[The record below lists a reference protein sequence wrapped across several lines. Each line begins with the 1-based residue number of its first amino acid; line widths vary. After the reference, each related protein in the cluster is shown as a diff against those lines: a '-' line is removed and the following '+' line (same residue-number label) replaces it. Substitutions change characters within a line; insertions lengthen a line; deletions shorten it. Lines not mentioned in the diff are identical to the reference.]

1 MTLEDT
7 IRHASD
13 TADELFMDE
22 NYSHSH
28 ECRQIASWLTELKMY
43 RVKYHNEMLEGDYAS
58 GVNIDTSPQDI
69 DLIQRLSDIM
79 PCHGEFK
86 DDCRGCKYSVI
97 LENQDVLCAIVDVI
111 EGLEQDK
118 IYSDKHNAH

>member
-1 MTLEDT
+1 MTLEDA

-13 TADELFMDE
+13 TADELFMNE

-43 RVKYHNEMLEGDYAS
+43 RVKYHNEMMEGDYAS
-58 GVNIDTSPQDI
+58 NVNITTSPQDI
-69 DLIQRLSDIM
+69 NLIQILADIM

-97 LENQDVLCAIVDVI
+97 LENQDVLCAIIDVI

-118 IYSDKHNAH
+118 IYSNKHNAH

>member
-1 MTLEDT
+1 MTLEDG
-7 IRHASD
+7 IRYASD

-43 RVKYHNEMLEGDYAS
+43 RVKYHNEMMEGDYAS
-58 GVNIDTSPQDI
+58 CVNIDTPPQDI
-69 DLIQRLSDIM
+69 NLIQMLADIM

-86 DDCRGCKYSVI
+86 DDCRGCKYCVI
-97 LENQDVLCAIVDVI
+97 LENQDVLCAIIDVI
-111 EGLEQDK
+111 EGLEQDE
-118 IYSDKHNAH
+118 IYNSKHNTY